1 MSKEARHTP
10 GPWYTRHGQIS
21 SETSP
26 HGCTIANC
34 NATAKGIS
42 DEEVEANARL
52 IAAAP
57 ELLQA
62 CCELVSAYDRLMETN
77 GSKHYMDASHTF
89 TAANWLNGNGNNA
102 AIQVARAAIA
112 KVEGR

>member
-1 MSKEARHTP
+1 MNKMKYTYTP

-21 SETSP
+21 SETSE

-42 DEEVEANARL
+42 DKEVEANARL

-57 ELLQA
+57 TLLAACKIALAHLGGTACGETRELA
-62 CCELVSAYDRLMETN
+62 
-77 GSKHYMDASHTF
+77 
-89 TAANWLNGNGNNA
+89 
-102 AIQVARAAIA
+102 AAIA
-112 KVEGR
+112 AAEGRE